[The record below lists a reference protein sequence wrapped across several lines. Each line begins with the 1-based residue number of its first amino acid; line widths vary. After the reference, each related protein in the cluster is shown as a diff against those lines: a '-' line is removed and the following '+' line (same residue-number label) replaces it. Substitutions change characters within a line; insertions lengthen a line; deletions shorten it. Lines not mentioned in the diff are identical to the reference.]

1 MEKNNHLYISFKWDD
16 AQTFCKKLNSASSLP
31 IIENLEEATFLQQ
44 YAYDLVKK
52 LH

>member
-1 MEKNNHLYISFKWDD
+1 MQKNNHLYISFKWGD
-16 AQTFCKKLNSASSLP
+16 AQTFCKKLNNASSLP

-44 YAYDLVKK
+44 CAYDMVKK